1 MKREVVGVGHRDRDR
16 LALMPFSCAL
26 YRLMMLRLKNKNKQ
40 WEIVMFAN
48 KLAKMLFKHEF
59 I

>member
-1 MKREVVGVGHRDRDR
+1 MEREVVGVLDGDR

-48 KLAKMLFKHEF
+48 KLAKMLFKDAF
-59 I
+59 V